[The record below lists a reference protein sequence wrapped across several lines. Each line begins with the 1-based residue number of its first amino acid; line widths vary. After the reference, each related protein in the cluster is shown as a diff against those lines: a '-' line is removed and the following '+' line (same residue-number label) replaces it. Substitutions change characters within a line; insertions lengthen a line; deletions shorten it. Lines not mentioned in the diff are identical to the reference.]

1 MCLAALEFRTHL
13 PLYKHGIERSVLFK
27 VPSEMLQFRKEFCFA
42 VQCNYACPQNVPI
55 LYNTVAEIH
64 RTRIQA
70 QGFHVISVMVKV
82 KFKNTCKSNQT
93 TFIAIWKKHVSTK
106 QLLKFIPNQKT
117 LLYELL
123 KDSPEGLICLKYFK
137 KIKNSHSRRD
147 NDMFS
152 ITVEQL
158 GKHLERFPTLI
169 PCFPM
174 ALLQNIKRIRKA
186 SMNKRQNVIHLT
198 KHHLLNCAMCDE
210 KVVGNKSKTLMCK
223 CATRF
228 YHKQCYA
235 KTPLACEV
243 CLYVYNKQF

>member
-1 MCLAALEFRTHL
+1 
-13 PLYKHGIERSVLFK
+13 
-27 VPSEMLQFRKEFCFA
+27 
-42 VQCNYACPQNVPI
+42 
-55 LYNTVAEIH
+55 
-64 RTRIQA
+64 
-70 QGFHVISVMVKV
+70 MVKV
-82 KFKNTCKSNQT
+82 KFKNTCKSNQKV
-93 TFIAIWKKHVSTK
+93 FVEIWKKHVSTK

-123 KDSPEGLICLKYFK
+123 KDSAEGLICLKYFK

-147 NDMFS
+147 NDMFA

-169 PCFPM
+169 PCLPM
-174 ALLQNIKRIRKA
+174 PLLQNIKRIRKA
-186 SMNKRQNVIHLT
+186 SQNKRQNVIHLT
-198 KHHLLNCAMCDE
+198 KHHLLNCAMCEE